1 MKMSAVFTTPIAAPA
16 FQVYK
21 SRKSQEPRKL
31 FSSIRLEFGGEFH
44 CKKSV
49 SWNICRRNQRIM
61 RGSNWVR
68 QSTSDEGVP
77 AFEQEA
83 LVEESVGFAEGGLE
97 ATINSLWVLPF
108 ACEEDEGTI
117 VF

>member
-1 MKMSAVFTTPIAAPA
+1 MKMYAFFTTPIAAPA

-21 SRKSQEPRKL
+21 SRKSQEP
-31 FSSIRLEFGGEFH
+31 FSSRRLEFGGEFH

-61 RGSNWVR
+61 KGSNWVR

-83 LVEESVGFAEGGLE
+83 LVEES
-97 ATINSLWVLPF
+97 LWVLQRV
-108 ACEEDEGTI
+108 GLKLLSI
-117 VF
+117 VCGFCM